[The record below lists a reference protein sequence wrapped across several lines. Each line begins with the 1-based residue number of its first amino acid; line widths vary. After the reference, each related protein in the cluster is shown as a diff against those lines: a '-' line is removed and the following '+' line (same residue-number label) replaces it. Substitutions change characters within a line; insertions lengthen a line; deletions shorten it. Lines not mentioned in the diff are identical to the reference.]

1 MQNFPSMKNLI
12 VFFLL
17 TLIGC
22 SPVYFQPE
30 NPGVDY
36 RWEIELWQKR
46 IQKEGWNESLLDNIM
61 STCLLIARYE
71 KDSDDD
77 YWKTYQEFIKDFSGD
92 CEDITVFMYGTLKR
106 LAYPKG
112 IRLRIIR
119 MPLGDHAV
127 LMVELP
133 NGRWKMFNSTPM
145 PGDRF
150 DIAVSRT
157 LVEWDDKNI
166 YYP

>member
-1 MQNFPSMKNLI
+1 MKNFI
-12 VFFLL
+12 AFFLL
-17 TLIGC
+17 IFIGC

-36 RWEIELWQKR
+36 RWSIERWQKR
-46 IQKEGWNESLLDNIM
+46 IQNESWNETMIDDIM
-61 STCLLIARYE
+61 SSCLRLAKYE
-71 KDSDDD
+71 QEYGDD
-77 YWKTYQEFIKDFSGD
+77 YWKTYQEFIKDFKGD

-106 LAYPKG
+106 LGYPKD

-119 MPLGDHAV
+119 MPLGDHSV

-133 NGRWKMFNSTPM
+133 KGEWKMYNSTPM
-145 PGDRF
+145 PGDF
-150 DIAVSRT
+150 SDIALSRT
-157 LVEWDDKNI
+157 LVEWDDRNI

>member
-1 MQNFPSMKNLI
+1 MKKI
-12 VFFLL
+12 FVFFLL
-17 TLIGC
+17 IFIGC

-36 RWEIELWQKR
+36 RWAIEHWQKR
-46 IQKEGWNESLLDNIM
+46 IQKEGWNQSLVDDIM
-61 STCLLIARYE
+61 SKCLMIARYE
-71 KDSDDD
+71 QESGDD
-77 YWKTYQEFIKDFSGD
+77 YWKTYQEFLKDFSGD

-106 LAYPKG
+106 LGYPKG
-112 IRLRIIR
+112 IKLRIIR
-119 MPLGDHAV
+119 MPRGDHAV

-133 NGRWKMFNSTPM
+133 NDKWKMFNSTPM
-145 PGDRF
+145 PGDMF